1 MGSSAIKSKNYNT
14 YKKKLFNLILTLN
27 PEQQRFLLKNV
38 EKFILKEK
46 RTSGRKAC
54 RIPVRYFYKER
65 IYSIY
70 SSFIV
75 NISRDGCFIEAQ
87 KRLLVGEKILIDI
100 QLDGDDKSL
109 RVKGE
114 VANTNRIGM
123 GIEFEEVSSN
133 LQKRLGYLLYKII

>member
-1 MGSSAIKSKNYNT
+1 M
-14 YKKKLFNLILTLN
+14 
-27 PEQQRFLLKNV
+27 
-38 EKFILKEK
+38 
-46 RTSGRKAC
+46 
-54 RIPVRYFYKER
+54 
-65 IYSIY
+65 
-70 SSFIV
+70 
-75 NISRDGCFIEAQ
+75 
-87 KRLLVGEKILIDI
+87 LIDI